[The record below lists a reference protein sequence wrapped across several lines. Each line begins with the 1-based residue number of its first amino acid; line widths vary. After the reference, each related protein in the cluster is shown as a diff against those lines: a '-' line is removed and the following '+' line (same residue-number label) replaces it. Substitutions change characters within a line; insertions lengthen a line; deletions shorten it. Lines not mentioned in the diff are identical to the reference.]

1 MAKEV
6 AKRAHVKRPP
16 RVPLGATLT
25 PNPAAPLPEP
35 AKPLEPPAAPPA
47 ETWFRSIL
55 TDREGNFD
63 TGRILVAVVVIGMI
77 AVSAYDVIVN
87 HREFKAGDFGYGVGA
102 VLVGFGAYLWGDTR
116 RPPQRFGY
124 GGGMGPPSRYDG
136 RGAALDDKWG

>member
-1 MAKEV
+1 MAQKA
-6 AKRAHVKRPP
+6 AKRAGVKRARPAPVPAPLVPP
-16 RVPLGATLT
+16 AGA
-25 PNPAAPLPEP
+25 ALPEP
-35 AKPLEPPAAPPA
+35 PKPLEPPAAPPA

-77 AVSAYDVIVN
+77 AVSGYDVIVN
-87 HREFKAGDFGYGVGA
+87 GREFKAGDFGYGVGA

-124 GGGMGPPSRYDG
+124 SGGMGPPSRYDG
-136 RGAALDDKWG
+136 RGATLDDKWG